1 MYFFLLSTYF
11 FLSFIHSFKFL
22 LILILEKIGLH
33 PAMFFFLAGGI
44 DREQKRESERETYT
58 HKVQFALMIRLVFTG
73 MLME

>member
-1 MYFFLLSTYF
+1 
-11 FLSFIHSFKFL
+11 
-22 LILILEKIGLH
+22 
-33 PAMFFFLAGGI
+33 MFFFLAGGI